1 METKAI
7 SNIHIEQNTD
17 GQLVVSS
24 RQVAEHFEKEHRN
37 ILANIREIQGEASCA
52 ENLAQWFYLTEYKD
66 GSGKRNPEYLMNRD
80 GFSLLVMSFTGK
92 KALEW
97 KIKYI
102 EAFNAMEKALKQ
114 QSPSYLLEDP
124 IERAKRWIEEQQE
137 KKLALAALEESKPK
151 VATYDA
157 LVSNEGY
164 VGLREMAKML
174 GYPVNKMGAYVCEIG
189 MCYKQGSI
197 YYPYAQFNNNG
208 MCVGKWHKAKW
219 TSKGGMKTVW
229 SLEGVEYVRKSLE
242 RIGFY
247 NKSNK

>member
-24 RQVAEHFEKEHRN
+24 RQVAEHFEKQHKHVLSTVES
-37 ILANIREIQGEASCA
+37 LKA
-52 ENLAQWFYLTEYKD
+52 ENSAVTPMFCETTYTAGTGKAYK
-66 GSGKRNPEYLMNRD
+66 EYLMNRD
-80 GFSLLVMSFTGK
+80 GFMLLAMGFTGK

-102 EAFNAMEKALKQ
+102 QAFNAMEKALKQ
-114 QSPSYLLEDP
+114 HSPSYLLEDP
-124 IERAKRWIEEQQE
+124 IERAQRWIEEQQE

>member
-24 RQVAEHFEKEHRN
+24 RQVAEHFEKRHADVLTGIKN
-37 ILANIREIQGEASCA
+37 IKT
-52 ENLAQWFYLTEYKD
+52 ENSAVTPMFCETTYTAGTGKAYK
-66 GSGKRNPEYLMNRD
+66 EYLMNRD
-80 GFSLLVMSFTGK
+80 GFMLLAMGFTGK

-151 VATYDA
+151 VETYDA

-247 NKSNK
+247 NKSKKE

>member
-24 RQVAEHFEKEHRN
+24 RQVAEHFEKRHADVLAGIEN
-37 ILANIREIQGEASCA
+37 IKT
-52 ENLAQWFYLTEYKD
+52 ENSAVTPMFCETTYTAGTGKAYK
-66 GSGKRNPEYLMNRD
+66 EYLMNRD
-80 GFSLLVMSFTGK
+80 GFMLLVMSFTGK

-247 NKSNK
+247 NKSKKE